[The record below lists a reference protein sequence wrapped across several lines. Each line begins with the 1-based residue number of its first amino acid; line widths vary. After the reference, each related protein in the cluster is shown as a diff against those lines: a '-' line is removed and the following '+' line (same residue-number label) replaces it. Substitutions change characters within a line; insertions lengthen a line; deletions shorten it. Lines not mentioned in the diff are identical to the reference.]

1 MAHQEFTGPLSRAR
15 LVAMLLCDDEIWMVR
30 RKLVVTVLDERWH
43 RKQLSVDIK
52 LPPAVLE
59 WADTQAS
66 PRVPVPITMLFKAPQ
81 ATMGFDFRDH
91 RGQALSLPL
100 LEDNLAL
107 SHDVLAEMAHLLCE
121 RASEANPGTAVDR
134 LVSAAAEIN
143 PKVALQRAR
152 QALGPSKSYELAP
165 CLARSGRFRWLS
177 SRLAEESLIVI
188 DLPAAESSHLLKLS
202 FLARNDSEYDL
213 VGAQDGGNRR
223 HRRVP
228 HASWDPFRLSIFADA
243 WRSGSFHLEAQAPDD
258 LEIVNARVSQAWALP
273 RLEHDAV
280 AAEPTRLAPAR
291 LAGADNRIER
301 THLYLGDDPGG
312 ADWIRAR
319 IDFRVQR
326 GGFLSI
332 AAWSSLVLAMLL
344 VLTAAAVDVMA
355 EHLEASTVLL
365 GGAATLA
372 ATAMMQTS
380 RHSLAGY
387 LLTVVRNGVL
397 LTALVAFVDLVWL
410 FAFDSFDALP
420 SPWQG
425 IVARSV
431 PTVAAITGL
440 VCALICQ
447 MAVRLPT
454 VGENPHD
461 SRWAKLRTVWPIT
474 WFARCLQR
482 DRAGDRGGK

>member
-1 MAHQEFTGPLSRAR
+1 
-15 LVAMLLCDDEIWMVR
+15 MLLSDDEVWMVR

-52 LPPAVLE
+52 LPSAVLD
-59 WADTQAS
+59 WAKHPYS
-66 PRVPVPITMLFKAPQ
+66 PNVPVPITMLFKAPQ

-91 RGQALSLPL
+91 RGRALSLPL

-107 SHDVLAEMAHLLCE
+107 SHDVLFEMAHLLCE
-121 RASEANPGTAVDR
+121 RASEPNPGTAVER

-165 CLARSGRFRWLS
+165 CLTGSARFRWLA
-177 SRLAEESLIVI
+177 SRLAEESLIVV
-188 DLPAAESSHLLKLS
+188 DLPTSDASHLLKLS
-202 FLARNDSEYDL
+202 FLARNDGGYEIDEPQVS
-213 VGAQDGGNRR
+213 GARR

-243 WRSGSFHLEAQAPDD
+243 WRSGSFHIEAQAPDD
-258 LEIVNARVSQAWALP
+258 LEIVSARVSQAWALP
-273 RLEHDAV
+273 SLQHDV
-280 AAEPTRLAPAR
+280 AAGEGTRLAPAR
-291 LAGADNRIER
+291 LADAQNRIER

-332 AAWSSLVLAMLL
+332 AAWSSLLLAMLL
-344 VLTAAAVDVMA
+344 VLTATAVNVMA

-397 LTALVAFVDLVWL
+397 LTAFLAFVDLIWL
-410 FAFDSFDALP
+410 FAFDALDGP
-420 SPWQG
+420 CYPWDG
-425 IVARSV
+425 IIGRTLPAI
-431 PTVAAITGL
+431 AAVIGSL
-440 VCALICQ
+440 CALICQ

-454 VGENPHD
+454 VGEDPHD
-461 SRWAKLRTVWPIT
+461 SRWARLRTVWPIASL
-474 WFARCLQR
+474 ARCLQR
-482 DRAGDRGGK
+482 DRVADRGGR